1 MTNSENVEKTV
12 TDLDGE
18 IDAALDLARER
29 GEVGLQVTAYLRGE
43 LVVDAW
49 AGSADKAG
57 DVPVDGSTLFP
68 VFSVTKGVTATAL
81 HLQAER
87 GLVDYDAPVVRYWP
101 EYGQNGKD
109 RTTVRDVLAHRS
121 GAPQMPADV
130 TTERMADWDWMVTAL
145 AAETPLFPP
154 GEVNCYHSINWGW
167 LVGEIVCRTD
177 SDHRSFG
184 QFVQDELCAPL
195 GIEDLFIGLPEKED
209 GRVAE
214 LVDDTAFGRT
224 SGAGRTPLQQQAMP
238 PAAAPTAEVFSRPE
252 VWRAQIPGA
261 GGIMN
266 ARSAA
271 RLYAM
276 IACGGRLGD
285 VRMLSEG
292 RLRSL
297 LEPRPDAD
305 KPDLV
310 SGVPRMLGLGGYY
323 VGGQSPPANALYA
336 GSTSILG
343 HPGAGSSNA
352 WADLDS
358 GLAVAITHNRMFD
371 EPPDRDA
378 HPFIP
383 IVDVLR
389 RFARQNG

>member
-1 MTNSENVEKTV
+1 MTNQDLDSKV
-12 TDLDGE
+12 TDLEGE
-18 IDAALDLARER
+18 IDAALAVARER
-29 GEVGLQVTAYLRGE
+29 GEVGLQVTAYLHGE
-43 LVVDAW
+43 QVVDAW
-49 AGSADKAG
+49 TGTADKAG
-57 DVPVDGSTLFP
+57 RVPVDGSTLFP
-68 VFSVTKGVTATAL
+68 AFSVTKGITATAL

-87 GLVDYDAPVVRYWP
+87 GLVDYEAPVVRYWP
-101 EYGQNGKD
+101 EFGQNGKEKA
-109 RTTVRDVLAHRS
+109 TVRDVLSHRS
-121 GAPQMPADV
+121 GVPQMPAEV

-167 LVGEIVCRTD
+167 LVGEIVRRTD
-177 SDHRSFG
+177 PVDRSFG

-214 LVDDTAFGRT
+214 LVDDTAFTRT
-224 SGAGRTPLQQQAMP
+224 SGAGRTPLQRRTMP
-238 PAAAPTAEVFSRPE
+238 AAAAPTAEIFGRTD

-271 RLYAM
+271 RVYAM

-285 VRMLSEG
+285 VRMLSEE
-292 RLRSL
+292 RLRAQL
-297 LEPRPDAD
+297 QPRPDAD

-310 SGVPRMLGLGGYY
+310 SGVPRMLGIGGYY
-323 VGGQSPPANALYA
+323 VGGQAPPANALYA

-358 GLAVAITHNRMFD
+358 GLAVALIHNRMFD
-371 EPPDRDA
+371 EPPNRDD

-383 IVDVLR
+383 IVEVLQ
-389 RFARQNG
+389 RFARQHG

>member
-1 MTNSENVEKTV
+1 MTKNQDLDGAV
-12 TDLDGE
+12 TDLGAE
-18 IDAALDLARER
+18 IEHTLEVARDR
-29 GEVGLQVTAYLRGE
+29 GELGVQVTAYLHGE

-49 AGSADKAG
+49 TGTADKAG
-57 DVPVDGSTLFP
+57 QVPVDGSTLFP
-68 VFSVTKGVTATAL
+68 AFSVTKGITATAL

-87 GLVDYDAPVVRYWP
+87 GLVDYAAPVVEYWP

-109 RTTVRDVLAHRS
+109 RTTVRDVLSHRS

-167 LVGEIVCRTD
+167 LVGEIVRRTD
-177 SDHRSFG
+177 SADRSFG

-224 SGAGRTPLQQQAMP
+224 SGAGRTAIQQRTMP
-238 PAAAPTAEVFSRPE
+238 PAAAPTARVFSKPE

-266 ARSAA
+266 ARSVA

-285 VRMLSEG
+285 VRMLSED

-323 VGGQSPPANALYA
+323 LGGQSPPANALYA
-336 GSTSILG
+336 GSTTILG

-358 GLAVAITHNRMFD
+358 GLAIAITHNRMFD
-371 EPPDRDA
+371 EPPSRDD

-383 IVDVLR
+383 IVEVLQ
-389 RFARQNG
+389 RFARKHG